1 MEKKAVIYLLV
12 SAALILFMVS
22 ACSNAE
28 SEDEVIKLEITGMTC
43 NHCVE
48 HVTNALQSVEGV
60 DTAQVNLET
69 DSAVVR
75 FSSERPSNEALVE
88 AVKKAGYGAE
98 VTE

>member
-1 MEKKAVIYLLV
+1 MEKKAVLYLLI
-12 SAALILFMVS
+12 SAALLSSMVS

-28 SEDEVIKLEITGMTC
+28 SEDEVIKLKITGMTC

-69 DSAVVR
+69 DSAFVR